1 LIEDNCD
8 ALGSKYK
15 GKFTGTFG
23 DISTVSFYPAH
34 HMTMGE
40 GGAVLVDNPE
50 LYKIIQSLRDWGRD
64 CWCPP
69 GKDNTCGKRFSW
81 KLGDLPYGYDHKY
94 IYSHLGFNLKATD
107 FQAAV
112 GLSQLKKLP
121 KFIEK
126 RKENFNLLFEGLKKE
141 GLDQYFILPQ
151 WLEGTEPSWFGFI
164 LTIKDDAP
172 LKRRELLE
180 YLEQNGIGTRLLFA
194 GNMLRQPAFTN
205 NETKYRKL
213 GDLKNTDKIIMDTF
227 WIGVWHGI
235 SEKEIKYT
243 IGKFKEYFI

>member
-1 LIEDNCD
+1 
-8 ALGSKYK
+8 
-15 GKFTGTFG
+15 
-23 DISTVSFYPAH
+23 
-34 HMTMGE
+34 MTMGE
-40 GGAVLVDNPE
+40 GGAILTDNPE
-50 LYKIIQSLRDWGRD
+50 LYKIILSFRDWGRD

-94 IYSHLGFNLKATD
+94 VYSHLGYNLKSTD

-121 KFIEK
+121 GFIEK
-126 RKENFNLLFEGLKKE
+126 RKENFNMLYEGFKKE
-141 GLDQYFILPQ
+141 GLDKYFILPR
-151 WLEGTEPSWFGFI
+151 WLKEAEPTWFGFI

-172 LKRRELLE
+172 FKRRELLE

-205 NETKYRKL
+205 SDIRYRVV
-213 GDLKNTDKIIMDTF
+213 GDLNNADKIMMNTF
-227 WIGVWHGI
+227 WIGVWPGI
-235 SEKEIKYT
+235 SEKALYYVLEQFES
-243 IGKFKEYFI
+243 FK